1 MTFWQFAFKNVT
13 RNSQAYFAY
22 FVSSAFS
29 IMVFFSFAVYVY
41 HPQLQGLQDFQER
54 GPLMNLIGMAQF
66 VIVMFSFFFLL
77 YSIGTFLKVRKKQFG
92 ILTVLGISKK
102 QLKRLVFMEN
112 MIIGLLSI
120 FVGIQIGLVFSNFF
134 LLITSKLTGAK
145 GLYLYWP
152 TEAITMT
159 TITFIIL
166 FFIVST
172 FTPILIRTRKT
183 VRLTKGDI
191 QNKKEKRPSIII
203 SLFGLTCLG
212 TCYYIAGFPQNYITE
227 ESIKNGTAFLTVFAI
242 LPLVTIGTYLLF
254 SQTIFLFIWLLK
266 KRRRFYMKQIN
277 MLWISDLAART
288 RGNINMLFI
297 VTMLSALAFTIITSL
312 FATNNYTKAAIL
324 ELYPMPFTYISNSEN
339 PLEEK
344 HTATIEK
351 ELTNYQFQYK
361 KHRSV
366 VLKDKAFENDIM
378 IMKESDYNTLSR
390 LLNRPEIQL
399 NETETYIISKFS
411 PATLNLFTS
420 PFIKRDTITIESNK
434 KTFHIKGF
442 SEQTLEPQFALPH
455 MIVMQDNVVETMI
468 PHIETVT
475 IYNYVVE
482 DWENTLLPTKN
493 ILKVINQDSNNIS
506 KPEEQEDGIQKEIPF
521 SIFTASD
528 ELQQDKQSNVAG
540 FFIGTFLGVIFFI
553 GAASVLYFRMYTDLT
568 REEEKYITI
577 TKIGLQATEMI
588 RSATIQLAILFFV
601 PYVIASIHTIFAIKF
616 LQSTLALP
624 LAKELVFV
632 FVLFGVVE
640 IIFFFFIR
648 SLYIKKLSQRIKL

>member
-41 HPQLQGLQDFQER
+41 HPQLQGLQDFRER
-54 GPLMNLIGMAQF
+54 GPLMNLIGTAQF

-92 ILTVLGISKK
+92 ILTILGISKK

-120 FVGIQIGLVFSNFF
+120 FVGIQVGLVFSNFF

-212 TCYYIAGFPQNYITE
+212 ACYYIAGFPQNYITE
-227 ESIKNGTAFLTVFAI
+227 ESIKNGTAFLTIFAI

-254 SQTIFLFIWLLK
+254 SQTLFLFIWLLK

-312 FATNNYTKAAIL
+312 FAMHNYTKESIL
-324 ELYPMPFTYISNSEN
+324 EEYPMPFTYISNSEN

-351 ELTNYQFQYK
+351 ELTNHQFQYK

-390 LLNRPEIQL
+390 LLNRPGIQL
-399 NETETYIISKFS
+399 NETETYVISKFS
-411 PATLNLFTS
+411 PTTLNLFTN
-420 PFIKRDTITIESNK
+420 PFLKRETITIESNK

-442 SEQTLEPQFALPH
+442 SEQTLEPQFALPQ

-493 ILKVINQDSNNIS
+493 ILKVINQDGNNIS
-506 KPEEQEDGIQKEIPF
+506 KPEEQEDGTQKEPPF
-521 SIFTASD
+521 RIFTASD
-528 ELQQDKQSNVAG
+528 ELHHAKQSNVAD

-577 TKIGLQATEMI
+577 TKIGLQATEMV

-601 PYVIASIHTIFAIKF
+601 PYIIASIHTIFAIKF

-624 LAKELVFV
+624 LAKELIFV
-632 FVLFGVVE
+632 FVLFGIVE